1 MRTTL
6 TRRARGVLQAD
17 DRLDALQ
24 DDVIR
29 RAVES
34 IPRRPS
40 DVSQVVD
47 IILIAKHLE
56 RVGDHAT
63 NVAEGVILVA
73 EARNVKHAG
82 KLGRAF

>member
-1 MRTTL
+1 
-6 TRRARGVLQAD
+6 
-17 DRLDALQ
+17 
-24 DDVIR
+24 VIR

-56 RVGDHAT
+56 RAGDHAT
-63 NVAEGVILVA
+63 NVAEDVILVA

-82 KLGRAF
+82 KLGRGF